1 MFKYGKKKPQGA
13 TRHNPKTNTA
23 PTPKSVIPSWLLVG
37 FGITVGLFVASGLY
51 WWQPWQPVAT
61 AKTAPTTDANGTT
74 AANKAKAG
82 EPKFVFY
89 DLLPNQEVLTQPAPT
104 QENKPKTTSAP
115 TKSNEANTAKTD
127 SSKEQLAKEK
137 LLKEKHDKS
146 IKEQKAAKEKALALA
161 ALEAKEKAL
170 ALAALEAKEPPKDS
184 GRYALQAGSFKSK
197 AEADRHRATIML
209 AGLPV
214 KVQKVTIKAGE
225 EWYRVVVGPFT
236 GKDNATAAR
245 KNLQRE
251 GVDSLVVKQD

>member
-13 TRHNPKTNTA
+13 TRHAPKTTTSN
-23 PTPKSVIPSWLLVG
+23 TPKSALSSWLLVG

-51 WWQPWQPVAT
+51 WWQPWQPVEQAQN
-61 AKTAPTTDANGTT
+61 APITDANNPSSAPKT
-74 AANKAKAG
+74 G

-89 DLLPNQEVLTQPAPT
+89 DLLPNQEILTQPAPT
-104 QENKPKTTSAP
+104 EEVPAKKVVTTAQATPSSTTQTTATAEKT
-115 TKSNEANTAKTD
+115 
-127 SSKEQLAKEK
+127 KEQIAKEK
-137 LLKEKHDKS
+137 LIKDKKEALA
-146 IKEQKAAKEKALALA
+146 KEQKLAKQKALDDKIA
-161 ALEAKEKAL
+161 ALQKE
-170 ALAALEAKEPPKDS
+170 PKDS
-184 GRYALQAGSFKSK
+184 NRYALQAGSFKSK
-197 AEADRHRATIML
+197 AEADRHRATVML

-236 GKDNATAAR
+236 GKDNASDAR

>member
-23 PTPKSVIPSWLLVG
+23 PTKKSVIPSWLLVG
-37 FGITVGLFVASGLY
+37 FGMTVGLFVASGLY
-51 WWQPWQPVAT
+51 WWQPWQPVAA
-61 AKTAPTTDANGTT
+61 AKTAPVTDANGTT
-74 AANKAKAG
+74 AAQKAKAG

-89 DLLPNQEVLTQPAPT
+89 DLLPNQEILTQPAPT
-104 QENKPKTTSAP
+104 EEAKPKTTSAP
-115 TKSNEANTAKTD
+115 KSNEANTAKTTITND
-127 SSKEQLAKEK
+127 SSKEQLAKQK
-137 LLKEKHDKS
+137 LLKEKHDKL

-161 ALEAKEKAL
+161 ALEG
-170 ALAALEAKEPPKDS
+170 KEPPKDS

-197 AEADRHRATIML
+197 AEADRYRATVML

-225 EWYRVVVGPFT
+225 EWYRVMVGPFT
-236 GKDNATAAR
+236 GKDTATDAR

>member
-161 ALEAKEKAL
+161 ALEAKE
-170 ALAALEAKEPPKDS
+170 PPKDS